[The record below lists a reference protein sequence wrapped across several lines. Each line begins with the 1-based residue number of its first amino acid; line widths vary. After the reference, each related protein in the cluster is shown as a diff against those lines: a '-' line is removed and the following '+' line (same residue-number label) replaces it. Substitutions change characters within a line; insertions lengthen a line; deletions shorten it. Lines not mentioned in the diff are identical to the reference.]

1 LVFRTL
7 LLSGLYAALV
17 TVALVAANDPAAA
30 QRNVTPT
37 PRTATE
43 RVNLLHNGDFEGDSA
58 RQWNSANDEWANG
71 RVAEGWTAWWRKPTP
86 PDGEYPGAC
95 PEDQAACLLWH
106 RPEYR
111 ETRGI
116 PYDPP
121 RARTGDNSQMYFTS
135 FGIYEG
141 GLYQTVSGVPR
152 GWSVRFSIW
161 AKAWS
166 SSTEDTAESA
176 GQPSMGMRAGIDPT
190 GGTDPWSDTVVWSE
204 ESGSFDAFG
213 EYRVS
218 AVARADTVT
227 VFFRSRPERA
237 LKHVDVMLDDA
248 ELALIGPPPPTP
260 VVIRSPNEAASAPT
274 RVVAT
279 GSLSQQIVVHIVQP
293 GDTLFAIAQAY
304 RAELSNIYAL
314 NDLNET
320 SVLRVGQSIQISLAV
335 QTPPMAVPTPLP
347 AKSPTEGS
355 GERSAAEPALSEGEG
370 SKDALSRSPDPNPD
384 PDPDPERSVGEGEG
398 GAPAAVGTLC
408 VRTFEDVAGDTH
420 YDQGDGAPAAALSFE
435 GVAFIVADASGR
447 TVAASAPA
455 LSFEGTARCFDGLP
469 VGAYAVSAQAP
480 AGYAATTNSRWG
492 VSLIEGA
499 RVEVTVGIRRTGEP
513 ADEDAGEALPTAM
526 GVTAGLGG
534 LAAII
539 LLIRRRTKSG

>member
-1 LVFRTL
+1 M
-7 LLSGLYAALV
+7 AAH
-17 TVALVAANDPAAA
+17 DPAAA
-30 QRNVTPT
+30 RAQRSVTPT
-37 PRTATE
+37 PGLATA
-43 RVNLLHNGDFEGDSA
+43 RANLLHNGDFEGDSA
-58 RQWNSANDEWANG
+58 RQWSATNDEWVNG

-86 PDGEYPGAC
+86 SDGEYPGAC
-95 PEDQAACLLWH
+95 PEDEAACLAWH

-111 ETRGI
+111 ETRSI

-121 RARTGDNSQMYFTS
+121 RVRTGDNSQMVFTS
-135 FGIYEG
+135 FGVYEG

-166 SSTEDTAESA
+166 SDSEDTAESA

-190 GGTDPWSDTVVWSE
+190 GGTDPWSDAVVWSKE
-204 ESGSFDAFG
+204 IDSFDEFG
-213 EYRVS
+213 EYGVS
-218 AVARADTVT
+218 AAAQADRVT

-248 ELALIGPPPPTP
+248 ELMLIGPPPPTP

-274 RVVAT
+274 RVQAT
-279 GSLSQQIVVHIVQP
+279 DSLSQQIVVHVVQP

-304 RAELSNIYAL
+304 RAELSDIYAL

-320 SVLRVGQSIQISLAV
+320 SVLKVGQSIRISPAA
-335 QTPPMAVPTPLP
+335 QTPPTAVPTPYP
-347 AKSPTEGS
+347 
-355 GERSAAEPALSEGEG
+355 
-370 SKDALSRSPDPNPD
+370 ALSRSPDP
-384 PDPDPERSVGEGEG
+384 ERSEGEGAAEG

-408 VRTFEDVAGDTH
+408 VRAFEDVAGDTR
-420 YDQGDGAPAAALSFE
+420 YNPGDGATAP
-435 GVAFIVADASGR
+435 GVSAAFIVADASGR
-447 TVAASAPA
+447 TVAAATA
-455 LSFEGTARCFDGLP
+455 ARCFDGLP

-513 ADEDAGEALPTAM
+513 ADEDAGEALPMAM
-526 GVTAGLGG
+526 GITAGLGG

-539 LLIRRRTKSG
+539 LLIRRRTKSSRATRDA

>member
-1 LVFRTL
+1 MNFRIL
-7 LLSGLYAALV
+7 LPISLYVALAAAALI
-17 TVALVAANDPAAA
+17 TANDPAAA
-30 QRNVTPT
+30 QRSVTPT
-37 PRTATE
+37 PGLAAA

-58 RQWNSANDEWANG
+58 RQWNATNDEWVNG

-86 PDGEYPGAC
+86 SDGEYPGAC
-95 PEDQAACLLWH
+95 PEGEAACLAWH

-111 ETRGI
+111 ETRSI

-121 RARTGDNSQMYFTS
+121 RVRTGDNSQMVFTS
-135 FGIYEG
+135 FGVYEG

-166 SSTEDTAESA
+166 SDTEDTAESA

-190 GGTDPWSDTVVWSE
+190 GGTDPWSDAVVWSE
-204 ESGSFDAFG
+204 EIDSFDEFG
-213 EYRVS
+213 EYGVS
-218 AVARADTVT
+218 AVAQADRVT

-248 ELALIGPPPPTP
+248 ELMLIGPPPPTP

-274 RVVAT
+274 RVLAT
-279 GSLSQQIVVHIVQP
+279 DSLSQQIVVHVVQP

-304 RAELSNIYAL
+304 RVELSDIYAL

-320 SVLRVGQSIQISLAV
+320 SVLKVGQSIRISLAA
-335 QTPPMAVPTPLP
+335 QTPPT
-347 AKSPTEGS
+347 
-355 GERSAAEPALSEGEG
+355 AASNFKLQTSNSEGAEY
-370 SKDALSRSPDPNPD
+370 SRGPD
-384 PDPDPERSVGEGEG
+384 PDPDPERSEGEGEAEGAVEGPGLSGVEG

-408 VRTFEDVAGDTH
+408 VRAFEDVAGDTR
-420 YDQGDGAPAAALSFE
+420 YNPGAGAPAP
-435 GVAFIVADASGR
+435 GVSAVFIVADASGR
-447 TVAASAPA
+447 TVAASTPA

-469 VGAYAVSAQAP
+469 AGAYAVSAQAP

-513 ADEDAGEALPTAM
+513 ADEAAGEALPMAM
-526 GVTAGLGG
+526 GITAGLGG

-539 LLIRRRTKSG
+539 LLIRRRTKSSRATRDA